1 MTPSLRIPPTK
12 KPGQGLGP
20 RRVNGAVM
28 DVTTAASFIGTTEKA
43 IRGQVSRRLIP
54 FRRLN
59 GRIVFLRSELETWL
73 TSLDGCPL
81 DEALANAKERHAL
94 V

>member
-1 MTPSLRIPPTK
+1 MNSSPCTPPRK

-28 DVTTAASFIGTTEKA
+28 DVTAAAGFIGTTEKT

-54 FRRLN
+54 FRRLG
-59 GRIVFLRSELETWL
+59 GRIVFVRQEIEAWLASLE
-73 TSLDGCPL
+73 GCRL
-81 DEALANAKERHAL
+81 DEALANMKERDAL

>member
-28 DVTTAASFIGTTEKA
+28 DVMAAATFIGTTEKT
-43 IRGQVSRRLIP
+43 IRGQVGRRLIP
-54 FRRLN
+54 FRRLG
-59 GRIVFLRSELETWL
+59 GRIVFIRSELEAWL

-81 DEALANAKERHAL
+81 DEALANMKERHAL
-94 V
+94 L